1 MNNNEN
7 IMLMQ
12 SLNRTELHYAAYSGN
27 YELVKELLKSGENP
41 NVRDVCNVLPISEAA
56 RYGYFDIF
64 KLLYIHNSNITQK
77 DVFGE
82 TPLIRAIIKN
92 RINIVKY
99 IVENNIENM
108 NTIIGDFKE
117 VNKYLK
123 KDNDEVTDYLTQLSL
138 SWKNKNM
145 VAMPDFIKKRALT
158 FIMCLKR
165 KRICYDEICLI
176 LEKTHFI

>member
-1 MNNNEN
+1 MKSNA
-7 IMLMQ
+7 MLMQ
-12 SLNRTELHYAAYSGN
+12 SLNRTELHHAAYSGN
-27 YELVKELLKSGENP
+27 YELVEELLKSGENP

-64 KLLYIHNSNITQK
+64 KLLYTHNSNITQK

-123 KDNDEVTDYLTQLSL
+123 KDNDEVTNYLTQLSL

-145 VAMPDFIKKRALT
+145 VAMPDFIKKRAFT

-165 KRICYDEICLI
+165 KGLCYDEICLI
-176 LEKTHFI
+176 LEKTRFI